1 MSNKSNEKN
10 NKRTFELNFSN
21 KPAKTSLI
29 YANKYTCAYCSKPI
43 KDLASALT
51 DAKTN
56 TPVHFDC
63 VLDMLNQTETLKD
76 GEVIVYI
83 GQGRFAVIQYV
94 SPVTMKEFNII
105 RIIEWEDKNNRS
117 AWRNDIADQFSKTS

>member
-1 MSNKSNEKN
+1 MSHKSNEKN
-10 NKRTFELNFSN
+10 NKRTFESNSNN
-21 KPAKTSLI
+21 KPAKASLL
-29 YANKYTCAYCSKPI
+29 YANKYICTYCSKPI

-51 DAKTN
+51 DTKTN

-63 VLDMLNQTETLKD
+63 VLDMLNQTEILKD

-117 AWRNDIADQFSKTS
+117 AWRKDIADQFSKTS